1 LNYLRNFFYSFPI
14 QLFLLHLKKHPLLL
28 VFWMIVTGAASNSY
42 LNHYGIPFLLLDPEY
57 QGEVSFWSYLMVGF
71 ATGGFIMTW
80 NTCFYMMNSYRF
92 KFLATLARPFAKF
105 CLNNFI
111 IPLSFTLTYFIT
123 LIRFLSNQ
131 GESWTSILWSLS
143 GLMIGQLVMVIFII
157 LYFMLL
163 NKNVS
168 RFISTLTEKTK
179 EQLEKGNIRLDILER
194 DTSDASQ
201 WPVETYLSGL
211 FSVRL
216 VRQVEHYDNE
226 IIRRVLNQ
234 HHNNSLVIIFIS
246 MATLLALSYG
256 LDNPLFQFPAGAGMM
271 LILSVMMAFACLIT
285 YWFAGWRVVAFV
297 TFIAVINF
305 ISQFDLFVHKHR
317 VAGLD
322 YQNAVLR
329 YNNRTVQ
336 EHVTE
341 TDINKDI
348 REVIQILDRWQRKVQ
363 VKHKQKKPVMVFV
376 MTAGGGMK
384 SSYWAMHVLQSLER
398 QTGEQFFDHV
408 VLMSGASGGMLGASY
423 FRELYL
429 RYSGSPEREHLKAQ
443 YLEGAGRDLLNSVA
457 SAIAVNDIFFPWQ
470 RFEYNG
476 QQFRKDR
483 GYWFDRQLSSNTDH
497 LLDKKVIDYRDAET
511 QAKIPMMVL
520 SPTIVN
526 DQRMLLIT
534 AQPMSFLTKPYTR
547 RNPGYLDYLSVDGI
561 DFNRFFAS
569 RGAENL
575 SFLTALRMNATYPY
589 ILPSSTLPTE
599 PEMKVLDAGIRENH
613 GYGISTRFANVFR
626 SWIEN
631 YTSGVV
637 FIHIRTDNKLK
648 KLEEN
653 SPKSSFLD
661 ELTMPFGNIYSN
673 FLQEQEYNN
682 DQFVGMVAN
691 AMRVPVH
698 VLNFSYKPSK
708 RNEEASMSWH
718 LTYREKQDIKEAFS
732 SDENIEQLGKL
743 KELLKVK

>member
-1 LNYLRNFFYSFPI
+1 LKYLRNFFYSFPI

-28 VFWMIVTGAASNSY
+28 IFWMIIIGAASNTY
-42 LNHYGIPFLLLDPEY
+42 LKHYGIPFLLLDPEY
-57 QGEVSFWSYLMVGF
+57 LGHVSFWSYLMVGF

-80 NTCFYMMNSYRF
+80 NTCFYMLNSYRF

-111 IPLSFTLTYFIT
+111 IPLGFTLTYVIT
-123 LIRFLSNQ
+123 LVRFLSHQ
-131 GESWTSILWSLS
+131 GVGTKTIIWSIL
-143 GLMIGQLVMVIFII
+143 GLMIGQLMMVIFII
-157 LYFMLL
+157 LYFMLF

-168 RFISTLTEKTK
+168 RFISTLTEKTR
-179 EQLEKGNIRLDILER
+179 EQLEKSNIRLDKLER
-194 DTSDASQ
+194 DTTDASQ
-201 WPVETYLSGL
+201 WPVETYLAGI
-211 FSVRL
+211 FTVRL

-226 IIRRVLNQ
+226 IIKRVLNQ

-297 TFIAVINF
+297 SIIAVINF
-305 ISQFDLFVHKHR
+305 ISQFDLFIHKHR

-329 YNNRTVQ
+329 YNNRTIQ

-348 REVIQILDRWQRKVQ
+348 REVIIILDQWQRKIQ
-363 VKHKQKKPVMVFV
+363 TKHRQKKPVMAFV
-376 MTAGGGMK
+376 LTAGGGMK
-384 SSYWAMHVLQSLER
+384 SSFWAMHVLQSLEKN
-398 QTGEQFFDHV
+398 TNGQFFDHV

-429 RYSGSPEREHLKAQ
+429 RYQDQPGQQ
-443 YLEGAGRDLLNSVA
+443 YLDPSYLEDAGKDLLNPVA
-457 SAIAVNDIFFPWQ
+457 SAIAVNDLFFPWQ
-470 RFEYNG
+470 RFEQQG
-476 QQFRKDR
+476 QFFRKDR
-483 GYWFDRQLSSNTDH
+483 GYWFDQQLNNNTGGI
-497 LLDKKVIDYRDAET
+497 LNKTVADYREAESM
-511 QAKIPMMVL
+511 AKIPMMVL

-526 DQRMLLIT
+526 DQRMLVVS
-534 AQPMSFLTKPYTR
+534 AQPMSFLTRPYTR
-547 RNPGYLDYLSVDGI
+547 RNSGYLEYLSVDGI
-561 DFNRFFAS
+561 DFHRFFAS

-575 SFLTALRMNATYPY
+575 SFITALRMNATYPY

-599 PEMKVLDAGIRENH
+599 PEMKILDAGIRENH
-613 GYGISTRFANVFR
+613 GYGISSRFINVFR
-626 SWIEN
+626 NWIEN

-637 FIHIRTDNKLK
+637 FIHIRTDKKLK
-648 KLEEN
+648 KLEDT

-661 ELTMPFGNIYSN
+661 ELTLPFGNIYSN

-682 DQFVGMVAN
+682 DLFVGMLAN
-691 AMRVPVH
+691 SMKVPVH

-708 RNEEASMSWH
+708 QDEEASMSWH
-718 LTYREKQDIKEAFS
+718 LTAREKIDIKEAFQ
-732 SDENIEQLGKL
+732 SDENQEQLERLKL
-743 KELLKVK
+743 LLRKK